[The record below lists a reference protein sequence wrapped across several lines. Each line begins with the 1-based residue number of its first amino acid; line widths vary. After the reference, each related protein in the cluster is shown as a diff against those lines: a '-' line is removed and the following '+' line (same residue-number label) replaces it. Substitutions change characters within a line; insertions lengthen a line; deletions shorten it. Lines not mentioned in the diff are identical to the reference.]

1 MLLKISRFWEEI
13 RYLIKLHWSPQ
24 GWQWKRIPRSGLVGS
39 LRDPSCSQ
47 SCPTLWDP
55 VDYSS
60 PGSSVHGD
68 SPGKILKRVARPS
81 SRGFTQPRDRTQVS
95 HIAGR
100 HLNLW
105 ATREAPS
112 LQECKSNLYWWI
124 TSHLSVRQS
133 SQILKTV
140 SAGVGLEKG
149 NSPQCLWKCKLLTA
163 TVENSMEFP

>member
-95 HIAGR
+95 HIAGGFFTV
-100 HLNLW
+100 W
-105 ATREAPS
+105 VTREALPLLGNHTNLDCTLPS
-112 LQECKSNLYWWI
+112 EGA
-124 TSHLSVRQS
+124 
-133 SQILKTV
+133 ILILTTPG
-140 SAGVGLEKG
+140 AGEEEGERDDRG
-149 NSPQCLWKCKLLTA
+149 PSF
-163 TVENSMEFP
+163 S

>member
-95 HIAGR
+95 HIAGGFFTV
-100 HLNLW
+100 W
-105 ATREAPS
+105 ATRGTWEYWSGLPCPPPGDLPDTGIKPRSPTLQADS
-112 LQECKSNLYWWI
+112 L
-124 TSHLSVRQS
+124 LS
-133 SQILKTV
+133 
-140 SAGVGLEKG
+140 E
-149 NSPQCLWKCKLLTA
+149 SPGKPTFYLCII
-163 TVENSMEFP
+163 